1 MSMHDVLRAGR
12 WLGLALLSAPAA
24 AAIPELPE
32 LRLQRGGLDIR
43 IGGVLSGQTALVE
56 ENRPGPARL
65 ATGYDAS
72 VRVNAEWV
80 TSGGLLFGAYVDQG
94 RISRETEVLQ
104 TGEAFGFISSD
115 FGRLEVGL
123 QDGGNEQ
130 LAFRAPI
137 LGLGQVR
144 GDFSRYAGSQAL
156 LVAPDTGDAFK
167 IVYLSPPVA
176 GFRAGVSWAPKFQRN
191 QREPDPQDR
200 TILTNAV
207 EIGANFQQ
215 PLGDWVLGV
224 SGGYV
229 TARAAPETGRKGL
242 NAWNIG
248 FDARSGPL
256 RIGGSYVDRGDS
268 NRRTPGFNQRE
279 ISAGVAW
286 TMPRWGVSASMARTT
301 ASSERNRLLAV
312 GGFYALNRNIQLR
325 ADLTRFVERETGRNP
340 RRGVVGLMELAF
352 LF

>member
-1 MSMHDVLRAGR
+1 MQKIRTT
-12 WLGLALLSAPAA
+12 LALAGTLAAAPAL

-32 LRLQRGGLDIR
+32 LRIERGGLDIR
-43 IGGVLSGQTALVE
+43 IGGVLSGQAALIDD
-56 ENRPGPARL
+56 NRPGRARTG
-65 ATGYDAS
+65 TGYDAS
-72 VRVNAEWV
+72 VRINAEWV
-80 TSGGLLFGAYVDQG
+80 TKGGLLFGAYVDQG

-104 TGEAFGFISSD
+104 TGEAFGFVSSD

-144 GDFSRYAGSQAL
+144 GDFSRYTGTQAL

-191 QREPDPQDR
+191 QRDPNPRDR
-200 TILTNAV
+200 TILRDAV
-207 EIGANFQQ
+207 EIGGNFQQ
-215 PLGDWVLGV
+215 PVGNWVLGV
-224 SGGYV
+224 SGGWV
-229 TARAAPETGRKGL
+229 TARAAPETGRRGL
-242 NAWNIG
+242 NAWNVG
-248 FDARSGPL
+248 LDVRNGPL

-286 TMPRWGVSASMARTT
+286 VMPRWGVSASAARAT
-301 ASSERNRLLAV
+301 ASTERNNLISA
-312 GGFYALNRNIQLR
+312 GGFVALNRNIQLR
-325 ADLTRFVERETGRNP
+325 ADLTRFVERETGRS
-340 RRGVVGLMELAF
+340 RRSGMVGLMELAF